1 MEFLTTKTC
10 SKFYCEKC
18 NYNTDRK
25 SSYDKHLMTS
35 KHNKTTL
42 NNQNMINKKVYI
54 CDECE
59 KQFNDR
65 AGLWRHK
72 KKCIKHISSNL
83 TDNNII
89 KAIVNENKTFK
100 EFMLEQNND
109 FKSLIIELLKKE
121 TKI

>member
-1 MEFLTTKTC
+1 MAFLTTKIC

-18 NYNTDRK
+18 NYGTSKK
-25 SSYDKHLMTS
+25 SSYDNHLMTA
-35 KHNKTTL
+35 KHKKTTL
-42 NNQNMINKKVYI
+42 NNENMLNKKVYI

-65 AGLWRHK
+65 AGLWRHR
-72 KKCIKHISSNL
+72 KKCIKHTSSNL

-89 KAIVNENKTFK
+89 KAIVNENKIFK
-100 EFMLEQNND
+100 EFILEENND